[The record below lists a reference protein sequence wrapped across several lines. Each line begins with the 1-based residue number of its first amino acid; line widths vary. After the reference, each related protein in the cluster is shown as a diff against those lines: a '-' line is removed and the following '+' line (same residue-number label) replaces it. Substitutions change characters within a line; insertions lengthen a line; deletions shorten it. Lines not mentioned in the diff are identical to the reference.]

1 MWRNDGDSVNN
12 LWKIRV
18 DLVERLWK
26 IDEELVEN
34 LCGLRGDLVEVSW
47 IIYAGLM
54 EKIVHIGKLS
64 AWKFFKTTV
73 LFFKTSGKVR
83 HGKHMHICVYVYM
96 EKHIYVYM
104 YICIYGKLYI

>member
-1 MWRNDGDSVNN
+1 MCDVWRIYGSLLVGTYRFEKQRADDMWRNDGDSVDN

-26 IDEELVEN
+26 VDEELVEN

-64 AWKFFKTTV
+64 AWR
-73 LFFKTSGKVR
+73 FFKTSVLFFQNNSFVFQNERKS
-83 HGKHMHICVYVYM
+83 
-96 EKHIYVYM
+96 
-104 YICIYGKLYI
+104 